1 MVAVTTVP
9 SASVTVEVLAVGA
22 ARMCA
27 IPDDEPLPEAVIVK
41 GLIDS
46 ASSFTLVAE
55 MPHYIKLS
63 RTAPAKFE
71 QLRLLIEFMHQVTKE

>member
-1 MVAVTTVP
+1 MTQPQFATQIRSAVRSQP
-9 SASVTVEVLAVGA
+9 FE
-22 ARMCA
+22 
-27 IPDDEPLPEAVIVK
+27 DEPLPEAVIVK